1 MAKIAHGTI
10 FERDQALASLKQAQ
24 QDSQHDTN
32 SLKGAWHAQK
42 ATLNALVASKEAH
55 MVEKSVVEK
64 DYGQFLEQM
73 AKKDTQMVDLGSKV
87 HALTQQI
94 ETIVKEVVYDYVDSK
109 DFKVNI
115 GFA

>member
-1 MAKIAHGTI
+1 
-10 FERDQALASLKQAQ
+10 
-24 QDSQHDTN
+24 
-32 SLKGAWHAQK
+32 
-42 ATLNALVASKEAH
+42 
-55 MVEKSVVEK
+55 
-64 DYGQFLEQM
+64 
-73 AKKDTQMVDLGSKV
+73 MVDLGSKV